1 MTETFSFLGHSCDVN
16 KLTKIDL
23 EFGKILRKKRLQRRL
38 TQEVL
43 SIESGLS
50 RAYISELEMGHKDPS
65 LYTIF
70 KLSSALNLKVS
81 SLVAEMNIENS

>member
-1 MTETFSFLGHSCDVN
+1 MHSNFVN
-16 KLTKIDL
+16 KLTKIDNT
-23 EFGKILRKKRLQRRL
+23 FGAVLRKKRLFKKF

-70 KLSSALNLKVS
+70 KLASALKIKPS
-81 SLVAEMNIENS
+81 SIVDEVEHQI

>member
-1 MTETFSFLGHSCDVN
+1 MN
-16 KLTKIDL
+16 KLTKIDNT
-23 EFGKILRKKRLQRRL
+23 FGMVLRKKRLCKKY
-38 TQEVL
+38 TQEAL

-70 KLSSALNLKVS
+70 KLSFALKIKAS
-81 SLVAEMNIENS
+81 SIVDEIERQI

>member
-1 MTETFSFLGHSCDVN
+1 MHSLNVN
-16 KLTKIDL
+16 KLTKIDNT
-23 EFGKILRKKRLQRRL
+23 FGMVLRKKRLCKNY
-38 TQEVL
+38 TQEAL

-70 KLSSALNLKVS
+70 KLSFALKIKAS
-81 SLVAEMNIENS
+81 SIVDEIERQI

>member
-1 MTETFSFLGHSCDVN
+1 MV
-16 KLTKIDL
+16 
-23 EFGKILRKKRLQRRL
+23 LRKKILCKKY
-38 TQEVL
+38 TQEAL

-70 KLSSALNLKVS
+70 KLSFALKIKAS
-81 SLVAEMNIENS
+81 SIVDEIERQI

>member
-1 MTETFSFLGHSCDVN
+1 MN
-16 KLTKIDL
+16 KLTKIDIT
-23 EFGKILRKKRLQRRL
+23 FGAVLRKKRLGKKL
-38 TQEVL
+38 TQEAL

-70 KLSSALNLKVS
+70 KLSSALKIKPSTMIDEV
-81 SLVAEMNIENS
+81 ERQI

>member
-1 MTETFSFLGHSCDVN
+1 MHSNFVN
-16 KLTKIDL
+16 KLTKIDNT
-23 EFGKILRKKRLQRRL
+23 FGAVLRKKRLFKKL
-38 TQEVL
+38 TQEAL

-70 KLSSALNLKVS
+70 KLASALKIKPS
-81 SLVAEMNIENS
+81 SIVDEVERQI